1 MARNRTGYLVGLT
14 GYASA
19 GKDAAAEGLVAAG
32 WMRQAFADP
41 VRSMALAI
49 DPIIAATIGDRGDL
63 FPYKGCLRL
72 TTIVQNFGWDEAKGI
87 TEVRQFLQR
96 LGTDAV
102 RVHLGADAWVRA
114 FDLARDR
121 RANTVAPDVRFPNEA
136 DHIQRMGGIVI
147 RIDRPGV
154 GPVNGHVSEAVD
166 GLEVDATV
174 VNDGTI
180 DQLQARVLALV
191 DWHYRT
197 PVAGLPF

>member
-1 MARNRTGYLVGLT
+1 MARTPYLVGLT
-14 GYASA
+14 GYAGS
-19 GKDAAAEGLVAAG
+19 GKDAAAAGLVAAG
-32 WMRQAFADP
+32 WTRQAFADP

-49 DPIIAATIGDRGDL
+49 DPLVVWPLFSTDPVRLSLLVAKRGWHAAKEC
-63 FPYKGCLRL
+63 P
-72 TTIVQNFGWDEAKGI
+72 
-87 TEVRQFLQR
+87 EVRQFLQR

-102 RVHLGADAWVRA
+102 RVHLGVDAWIQA

-121 RANTVAPDVRFPNEA
+121 RSDTVAPDVRFPNEA
-136 DHIQRMGGIVI
+136 LHIRRMGGIVI

-180 DQLQARVLALV
+180 DQLQARVLELV
-191 DWHYRT
+191 QRHYST